1 MDRGTTAAAR
11 ADAPSR
17 PMPNRASACT
27 PATGTRALAAWAA
40 EVNTPEPPMA
50 AAVAMMMVTLTML
63 AKIEPLTASNRV
75 AGYSSGST
83 PRSATA
89 AAWYSCM

>member
-1 MDRGTTAAAR
+1 
-11 ADAPSR
+11 
-17 PMPNRASACT
+17 MPNNASACT
-27 PATGTRALAAWAA
+27 PATGTRAWAA
-40 EVNTPEPPMA
+40 SDAEVSTPDPPMA
-50 AAVAMMMVTLTML
+50 AAVAMMIVQLTTL

>member
-1 MDRGTTAAAR
+1 M
-11 ADAPSR
+11 
-17 PMPNRASACT
+17 
-27 PATGTRALAAWAA
+27 
-40 EVNTPEPPMA
+40 V
-50 AAVAMMMVTLTML
+50 AAVAMMMLMLTKL
-63 AKIEPLTASNRV
+63 AKIEPLTESNRV